1 MTFRF
6 ARFPPQEFEFERVSV
21 KFSSNRHRSDLDE
34 ESCPVDPK
42 VAQEAYPSRRNRE
55 TELPLRSAGKI
66 VLEAQGIVLPE
77 ETFEAVG
84 TESKG
89 IK

>member
-1 MTFRF
+1 MTFCF
-6 ARFPPQEFEFERVSV
+6 ARFPPQEFEFERISV
-21 KFSSNRHRSDLDE
+21 KFGRNRHRSDLDE

-42 VAQEAYPSRRNRE
+42 VAQEAYPSRRNRKP
-55 TELPLRSAGKI
+55 ELPLCPAGKI

-77 ETFEAVG
+77 KTFEVVG